1 MNQEDMTNNLKN
13 IYVKLNE
20 SRSFQD
26 NIYEEIMEHTRLM
39 YEKHITS
46 SKSYTEEKIKELMD
60 YLEIEKVEQFEVFK
74 LLGLTLDTLT
84 L

>member
-26 NIYEEIMEHTRLM
+26 NIYEEIIEHTRLM
-39 YEKHITS
+39 YEKNITS

-74 LLGLTLDTLT
+74 LLGLTHSL
-84 L
+84 